1 MAMKSYSKMSKRSAP
16 ERTRARREV
25 LSASIRAKEGE
36 GNERKFI
43 LSFSSEEPYK
53 RWWGVE
59 ILDHSEGCVDLSRLN
74 EIGCVLFNHN
84 RDAVIGKV
92 LKAWIENGRGMAEIE
107 IDSDEESEKIF
118 QKIKSGTLKGV
129 SVGYVVSVWE
139 DVAENET
146 SSDGRFKGEAS
157 IAKKW
162 EAYEISIVSVPADS
176 TVGVGRGEESG
187 EVLIKQLERQLS
199 VNKNIIQGGSGKE
212 MGKKKQREQ
221 KAMRQQALLDAAKAQ
236 HRSLSDQETQEF
248 EALQREINQLTA
260 EIEAEEREAE
270 QNQTAGA
277 TQGAETPAEKSLS
290 AANVSEHGP
299 SEDQIRQ
306 QERAR
311 VSEITSLCREFG
323 MDDQMQ
329 GFINEGRTVEDVR
342 AAVIDQMRRNGAPI
356 GGRVVVETDE
366 QDKFRAAAADA
377 LILRGGVSL
386 ENPAAGARDLQGMS
400 LRDLAVECLEKEGE
414 SGVRRKS
421 ADELC
426 ALVQRQF
433 FNPTAAFP
441 TIMDNAINKAYVE
454 GHKTAPVTF
463 DRWTKRGTLSDF
475 KTHDNNYLSGPA
487 GELLEVPEGGE
498 LKHDVWKDEKRPTR
512 KLKTYGRQFTMSRQ
526 AFINDD
532 VGLITRMP
540 AKYAA
545 SARKTQNK
553 QCYQALIGTNAIY
566 DGKPLFGKD
575 HKNLLAKGTGIT
587 REAVQ
592 GMIMALTNQKD
603 EFDGVCLIRPAALI
617 VPSGYKFDMYTMFYS
632 PTINTA
638 DNTQAVNPLYQYRE
652 SIEVIEDPTINALCG
667 GFGNVMPWWL
677 VGAKEDTDFI
687 EVDYLNGQD
696 VPNIRRSEVPGK
708 LGFVW
713 DIYLDWSVNVMD
725 FRGAVKNPGVAVKI
739 PVELA

>member
-1 MAMKSYSKMSKRSAP
+1 MRTYTAMNKRSAP
-16 ERTRARREV
+16 EEGRFSRELTV
-25 LSASIRAKEGE
+25 KSIRAKEGE
-36 GNERKFI
+36 GNERRFI
-43 LSFSSEEPYK
+43 LSFSSEEPYE

-59 ILDHSEGCVDLSRLN
+59 ILDHSDGCVDLNRIN

-92 LKAWIENGRGMAEIE
+92 LKAWIENGRGLAEVE
-107 IDSDEESEKIF
+107 IDSDEESEKIY

-129 SVGYVVSVWE
+129 SVGYSVSIWE
-139 DVAENET
+139 DVAANKK
-146 SSDGRFKGEAS
+146 SSDGRFEGAVS

-162 EAYEISIVSVPADS
+162 EVYEISVVSVPADS
-176 TVGVGRGEESG
+176 TVGVGREKDSG
-187 EVLIKQLERQLS
+187 EQAIKQLERQLS
-199 VNKNIIQGGSGKE
+199 VNKNNLKGGNGKE
-212 MGKKKQREQ
+212 MGKKAERQQ
-221 KAMRQQALLDAAKAQ
+221 KIARQQAILDTAKAQ
-236 HRSLSDQETQEF
+236 HRSLSDQEKQEF
-248 EALQREINQLTA
+248 DSLQREIDHLTV
-260 EIEAEEREAE
+260 EIEAEERAVA
-270 QNQTAGA
+270 QDLSAGA
-277 TQGAETPAEKSLS
+277 ALETETKAEKSIPGTGT
-290 AANVSEHGP
+290 AADLDEG
-299 SEDQIRQ
+299 QIRQ

-329 GFINEGRTVEDVR
+329 GFINEGKTVEDVR
-342 AAVIDQMRRNGAPI
+342 AAVIDQMRKSRAPI
-356 GGRVVVETDE
+356 GGRVVVETDA

-377 LILRGGVSL
+377 LIMRGGVQL
-386 ENPAAGARDLQGMS
+386 ENPAAGARDMRGMS
-400 LRDLAVECLEKEGE
+400 LKDLAVECLEAAGE
-414 SGVRRKS
+414 SGVRKKS
-421 ADELC
+421 ADELFT
-426 ALVQRQF
+426 LVQRQF

-441 TIMDNAINKAYVE
+441 VIMDNAINKAYVE

-463 DRWTKRGTLSDF
+463 DRWTKRGTLNDF

-498 LKHDVWKDEKRPTR
+498 LKHDEWKDAKRPTR
-512 KLKTYGRQFTMSRQ
+512 RLKTYGKQFTMSRQ

-553 QCYQALIGTNAIY
+553 QCYEKLIKTENIY

-603 EFDGVCLIRPAALI
+603 EFGGVCLIRPAYLI
-617 VPSGYKFDMYTMFYS
+617 VPSGYKFDMYTLFYS
-632 PTINTA
+632 PTINTS

-667 GFGNVMPWWL
+667 GFGNQMPWWL

-696 VPNIRRSEVPGK
+696 VPNIRRSEVPGT

-725 FRGAVKNPGVAVKI
+725 FRGAIKNPGVAVNI
-739 PVELA
+739 SVELA

>member
-1 MAMKSYSKMSKRSAP
+1 METKSYINRSERSEP
-16 ERTRARREV
+16 ERSKERREMTSV
-25 LSASIRAKEGE
+25 SIRAKEGE

-43 LSFSSEEPYK
+43 LSFSSEEPYE

-59 ILDHSEGCVDLSRLN
+59 ILDHSEGCVDLSRIN
-74 EIGCVLFNHN
+74 EIGCVLFNHK

-92 LKAWIENGRGMAEIE
+92 LKAWIEKGRGMAEIE
-107 IDSDEESEKIF
+107 IDSDEESEKIY

-129 SVGYVVSVWE
+129 SVGYAVSVWE
-139 DVAENET
+139 DVAANKK
-146 SSDGRFKGEAS
+146 SSDGRFEGAVS

-162 EAYEISIVSVPADS
+162 EAYEISIVSVPADP
-176 TVGVGRGEESG
+176 TVGVGRGKGSSEQT
-187 EVLIKQLERQLS
+187 IRKFERQLS
-199 VNKNIIQGGSGKE
+199 VNKNRIKGGNRKE
-212 MGKKKQREQ
+212 MGKKAK
-221 KAMRQQALLDAAKAQ
+221 RQQKIARQQEILDAAKSQ
-236 HRSLSDQETQEF
+236 HRECSEQEKQEF
-248 EALQREINQLTA
+248 ETLQREIEALTA
-260 EIEAEEREAE
+260 QIDAEERETE
-270 QNQTAGA
+270 QNPQPKG
-277 TQGAETPAEKSLS
+277 EMERKSLS
-290 AANVSEHGP
+290 
-299 SEDQIRQ
+299 EDGTAERELSVEQIRQ
-306 QERAR
+306 QERQR

-323 MDDQMQ
+323 MEDQMK
-329 GFINEGRTVEDVR
+329 GFIDGDRSVEDVR
-342 AAVIDQMRRNGAPI
+342 AAVIDQMRRNKAPL

-377 LILRGGVSL
+377 LIMRGGVQMQ
-386 ENPAAGARDLQGMS
+386 NHAPGARDMMGMS
-400 LRDLAVECLEKEGE
+400 LKDLAVECLEAEGE
-414 SGVRRKS
+414 PGVRRKS
-421 ADELC
+421 ADELF
-426 ALVQRQF
+426 ALVQKQF

-441 TIMDNAINKAYVE
+441 VIMDNAINKAYVE

-463 DRWTKRGTLSDF
+463 DRWTKRGTLNDF

-487 GELLEVPEGGE
+487 GELLEVPESGE
-498 LKHDVWKDEKRPTR
+498 LKHDEWKDAKRPTR
-512 KLKTYGRQFTMSRQ
+512 KLKTYGKQFTMSRQ

-553 QCYQALIGTNAIY
+553 QCYQKLIGNDAIY
-566 DGKPLFGKD
+566 DGHKLFGKE
-575 HKNLLAKGTGIT
+575 HKNLLAIGTGIT

-603 EFDGVCLIRPAALI
+603 EFDNVCLIRPAALI

-677 VGAKEDTDFI
+677 VGAKEDTDFM

-696 VPNIRRSEVPGK
+696 VPNIRRSEVTGT

-725 FRGAVKNPGVAVKI
+725 FRGAIKNPGVAVKMA
-739 PVELA
+739 VDLA

>member
-1 MAMKSYSKMSKRSAP
+1 MAMKNYTKKSERSAP
-16 ERTRARREV
+16 IGTQARREMV
-25 LSASIRAKEGE
+25 SASIRAKGGE

-43 LSFSSEEPYK
+43 LSFSSEEPDK

-92 LKAWIENGRGMAEIE
+92 LKAWVENGRGMAEVE
-107 IDSDEESEKIF
+107 IDSDEESEKIY
-118 QKIKSGTLKGV
+118 QKMKSGTLKGV
-129 SVGYVVSVWE
+129 SVGYVVSLYE
-139 DVAENET
+139 DVAANKT
-146 SSDGRFKGEAS
+146 SSDGRFDGPVS

-162 EAYEISIVSVPADS
+162 EVYEISIVSVPADS
-176 TVGVGRGEESG
+176 TVGVGREKDSG
-187 EVLIKQLERQLS
+187 EQAIKQLERQLS
-199 VNKNIIQGGSGKE
+199 VNKNKIKGGNGKK
-212 MGKKKQREQ
+212 MGKKEQRQQ
-221 KAMRQQALLDAAKAQ
+221 KITRQQAILDAAKSQ
-236 HRSLSDQETQEF
+236 HRALSDQETQEF
-248 EALQREINQLTA
+248 DTLQREIAQLTV
-260 EIEAEEREAE
+260 EIEAEERAAE
-270 QNQTAGA
+270 QNAVAGA
-277 TQGAETPAEKSLS
+277 TPETKDLSEKSILGTGIT
-290 AANVSEHGP
+290 AGLDEG
-299 SEDQIRQ
+299 QIRQ

-323 MDDQMQ
+323 MDDQVQ
-329 GFINEGRTVEDVR
+329 RFIDEGKTVENVR
-342 AAVIDQMRRNGAPI
+342 AAVIEQMRKNKAPI
-356 GGRVVVETDE
+356 GARVSVETDE
-366 QDKFRAAAADA
+366 QDKFRAAATDA
-377 LILRGGVSL
+377 LILRGGVQL
-386 ENPAAGARDLQGMS
+386 ENPAAGARDMRGMS
-400 LRDLAVECLEKEGE
+400 LKDLAVECLEAAGE
-414 SGVRRKS
+414 SGVRKKS
-421 ADELC
+421 ADELFD
-426 ALVQRQF
+426 LMKRQF
-433 FNPTAAFP
+433 FNPSAAFP
-441 TIMDNAINKAYVE
+441 VIMDNAINKAYVE

-463 DRWTKRGTLSDF
+463 DKWTKRGTLNDF

-498 LKHDVWKDEKRPTR
+498 LKHDVWTDAKRPTR

-553 QCYQALIGTNAIY
+553 ECYEKLIGTDNIY

-603 EFDGVCLIRPAALI
+603 EFDNVCLIRPAALI

-632 PTINTA
+632 PTINTS

-696 VPNIRRSEVPGK
+696 VPNIRRGEVSGT

-725 FRGAVKNPGVAVKI
+725 FRGAIKNPGVAVKI

>member
-1 MAMKSYSKMSKRSAP
+1 MGMRTYTAMNKRSAP
-16 ERTRARREV
+16 EEGRFSRELTV
-25 LSASIRAKEGE
+25 KSIRAKEGE
-36 GNERKFI
+36 GNERRFI
-43 LSFSSEEPYK
+43 LSFSSEEPYE

-59 ILDHSEGCVDLSRLN
+59 ILDHSDGCVDLNRIN

-92 LKAWIENGRGMAEIE
+92 LKAWIENGRGLAEVE
-107 IDSDEESEKIF
+107 IDSDEESEKIY

-129 SVGYVVSVWE
+129 SVGYSVSIWE
-139 DVAENET
+139 DVAANKK
-146 SSDGRFKGEAS
+146 SSDGRFEGAVS

-162 EAYEISIVSVPADS
+162 EVYEISVVSVPADS
-176 TVGVGRGEESG
+176 TVGVGREKDSG
-187 EVLIKQLERQLS
+187 EQAIKQLERQLS
-199 VNKNIIQGGSGKE
+199 VNKNNLKGGNGKE
-212 MGKKKQREQ
+212 MGKKAERQQ
-221 KAMRQQALLDAAKAQ
+221 KIARQQAILNTAKAQ
-236 HRSLSDQETQEF
+236 HRSLSDQEKQEF
-248 EALQREINQLTA
+248 DSLQREIDQLTV
-260 EIEAEEREAE
+260 EIEAEERAVA
-270 QNQTAGA
+270 QDLPAGA
-277 TQGAETPAEKSLS
+277 VPETETKAEKSIPGTGT
-290 AANVSEHGP
+290 AADLDEG
-299 SEDQIRQ
+299 QIRQ

-329 GFINEGRTVEDVR
+329 GFINEGKTVEDVR
-342 AAVIDQMRRNGAPI
+342 AAVIDQMRKSRAPI
-356 GGRVVVETDE
+356 GGRVVVETDA

-377 LILRGGVSL
+377 LIMRGGVQL
-386 ENPAAGARDLQGMS
+386 ENPAAGARDMRGMS
-400 LRDLAVECLEKEGE
+400 LKDLAVECLEAAGE
-414 SGVRRKS
+414 SGVRKKS
-421 ADELC
+421 ADELFT
-426 ALVQRQF
+426 LVQRQF

-441 TIMDNAINKAYVE
+441 VIMDNAINKAYVE

-463 DRWTKRGTLSDF
+463 DRWTKRGTLNDF

-498 LKHDVWKDEKRPTR
+498 LKHDEWKDAKRPTR
-512 KLKTYGRQFTMSRQ
+512 RLKTYGKQFTMSRQ

-553 QCYQALIGTNAIY
+553 QCYEKLIKTENIY

-603 EFDGVCLIRPAALI
+603 EFGGVCLIRPAYLI
-617 VPSGYKFDMYTMFYS
+617 VPSGYKFDMYTLFYS
-632 PTINTA
+632 PTINTS

-667 GFGNVMPWWL
+667 GFGNQMPWWL

-696 VPNIRRSEVPGK
+696 VPNIRRSEVPGT

-725 FRGAVKNPGVAVKI
+725 FRGAIKNPGVAVNI
-739 PVELA
+739 SVELA

>member
-1 MAMKSYSKMSKRSAP
+1 MGMRTYTAMNKRSAP
-16 ERTRARREV
+16 EEGRFSRELTV
-25 LSASIRAKEGE
+25 KSIRAKEGE
-36 GNERKFI
+36 GNERRFI
-43 LSFSSEEPYK
+43 LSFSSEEPYE

-59 ILDHSEGCVDLSRLN
+59 ILDHSDGCVDLNRIN

-92 LKAWIENGRGMAEIE
+92 LKAWIENGRGLAEVE
-107 IDSDEESEKIF
+107 IDSDEESEKIY

-129 SVGYVVSVWE
+129 SVGYSVSIWE
-139 DVAENET
+139 DVAANKK
-146 SSDGRFKGEAS
+146 SSDGRFEGAVS

-162 EAYEISIVSVPADS
+162 EVYEISVVSVPADS
-176 TVGVGRGEESG
+176 TVGVGREKDSG
-187 EVLIKQLERQLS
+187 EQAIKQLERQLS
-199 VNKNIIQGGSGKE
+199 VNKNNLKGGNGKE
-212 MGKKKQREQ
+212 MGKKAERQQ
-221 KAMRQQALLDAAKAQ
+221 KIARQQAILDTAKAQ
-236 HRSLSDQETQEF
+236 HRSLSDQEKQEF
-248 EALQREINQLTA
+248 DSLQREIDHLTV
-260 EIEAEEREAE
+260 EIEAEERAVA
-270 QNQTAGA
+270 QDLSAGA
-277 TQGAETPAEKSLS
+277 ALETETKAEKSIPGTGT
-290 AANVSEHGP
+290 AADLDEG
-299 SEDQIRQ
+299 QIRQ

-329 GFINEGRTVEDVR
+329 GFINEGKTVEDVR
-342 AAVIDQMRRNGAPI
+342 AAVIDQMRKSRAPI
-356 GGRVVVETDE
+356 GGRVVVETDA

-377 LILRGGVSL
+377 LIMRGGVQL
-386 ENPAAGARDLQGMS
+386 ENPAAGARDMRGMS
-400 LRDLAVECLEKEGE
+400 LKDLAVECLEAAGE
-414 SGVRRKS
+414 SGVRKKS
-421 ADELC
+421 ADELFT
-426 ALVQRQF
+426 LVQRQF

-441 TIMDNAINKAYVE
+441 VIMDNAINKAYVE

-463 DRWTKRGTLSDF
+463 DRWTKRGTLNDF

-498 LKHDVWKDEKRPTR
+498 LKHDEWKDAKRPTR
-512 KLKTYGRQFTMSRQ
+512 RLKTYGKQFTMSRQ

-553 QCYQALIGTNAIY
+553 QCYEKLIKTENIY

-603 EFDGVCLIRPAALI
+603 EFGGVCLIRPAYLI
-617 VPSGYKFDMYTMFYS
+617 VPSGYKFDMYTLFYS
-632 PTINTA
+632 PTINTS

-667 GFGNVMPWWL
+667 GFGNQMPWWL

-696 VPNIRRSEVPGK
+696 VPNIRRSEVPGT

-725 FRGAVKNPGVAVKI
+725 FRGAIKNPGVAVNI
-739 PVELA
+739 SVELA